1 MSSINL
7 ASIPRPQ
14 AVAFVILGLAA
25 GVVWTQHLAEPT
37 DASMPVRQALPTDAV
52 PAAMGEW
59 VGTPIALDQRVF
71 EILETR
77 DVASMEYR
85 RGEEPSVWLAQVAG
99 FGTRAAFHPP
109 EICYVGS
116 RFEVLERGPVA
127 VAIHDRPQRLMRLVL
142 GQGDR
147 RFEAWYWFTAG
158 RRVTPNYYQQQ
169 LWLLADAIAGKSMS
183 GTLVRISTSLDDPD
197 RAQSRLRAFVEAL
210 EAARR
215 PAPAQ
220 QYGTGPLG

>member
-1 MSSINL
+1 
-7 ASIPRPQ
+7 
-14 AVAFVILGLAA
+14 
-25 GVVWTQHLAEPT
+25 VVWTQRLAESTNHETP
-37 DASMPVRQALPTDAV
+37 ARHALPTDPV
-52 PAAMGEW
+52 PATVGEW
-59 VGTPIALDQRVF
+59 IGTPVALDQRVF

-77 DVASMEYR
+77 DVASMAYQ
-85 RGEEPSVWLAQVAG
+85 RGEEPPVWLAQVAG

-127 VAIHDRPQRLMRLVL
+127 VTVNGHPQRLMRLVL

-158 RRVTPNYYQQQ
+158 RRVTSNYYQQQ
-169 LWLLADAIAGKSMS
+169 LWLLADAMHRAPMS

-197 RAQSRLRAFVEAL
+197 RTHQRLRAFVEAL
-210 EAARR
+210 EAARH

-220 QYGTGPLG
+220 RDGRGPLS